1 MVSSKD
7 SIKIYIYLNRTFEIL
22 KQLIKI
28 IIYQKIWAKELHVP
42 FFNVL

>member
-7 SIKIYIYLNRTFEIL
+7 SIKIYIYLNREFEIL

-28 IIYQKIWAKELHVP
+28 ILYQKIWAKELHVP